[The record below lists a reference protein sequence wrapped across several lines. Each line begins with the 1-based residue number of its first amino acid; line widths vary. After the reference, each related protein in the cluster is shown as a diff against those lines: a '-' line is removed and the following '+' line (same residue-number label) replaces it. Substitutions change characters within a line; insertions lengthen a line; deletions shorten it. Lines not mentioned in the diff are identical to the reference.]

1 MPPRKSKIRVMIAD
15 DHAILRSGLR
25 LLVNAQADMEIV
37 AEASDG
43 EQAVQAARETRPDV
57 ALMDLTMPRTGGM
70 RAIQEIVRIRPET
83 RVLVLTMH
91 DDPAYL
97 RSVLAAGSSGY
108 VLKRS
113 VDADLLA
120 AIRAVHRGGTFVDPS
135 LTDVLVLDLLAKKG
149 PKRRGTESANI
160 LSERELQVLRLVARG
175 FSSKQ
180 IAKQILVGVKTAET
194 YRSRLA
200 QKLGLRTRTEIIRFA
215 LHMGLLTPE
224 MLEAEEGRPAT
235 SQ

>member
-1 MPPRKSKIRVMIAD
+1 MIAD
-15 DHAILRSGLR
+15 DHAILRSGLK
-25 LLVNAQADMEIV
+25 LLVNAQADMEV
-37 AEASDG
+37 VSEAPDG

-70 RAIQEIVRIRPET
+70 WALQEIVRNCKPT

-97 RSVLAAGSSGY
+97 RSVLAAGASGY

-135 LTDVLVLDLLAKKG
+135 LTDVLVQDLLAKKG
-149 PKRRGTESANI
+149 AKRRGTESANI

-175 FSSKQ
+175 FSSQQ
-180 IAKQILVGVKTAET
+180 IAKQILDDGPRGHALNQLRVSF
-194 YRSRLA
+194 RSRDQLA
-200 QKLGLRTRTEIIRFA
+200 S
-215 LHMGLLTPE
+215 
-224 MLEAEEGRPAT
+224 RPRQT
-235 SQ
+235 

>member
-1 MPPRKSKIRVMIAD
+1 MVAD

-25 LLVNAQADMEIV
+25 LLINAQADMEV
-37 AEASDG
+37 VSEAPDG
-43 EQAVQAARETRPDV
+43 EQAIRAAHETRPDV

-70 RAIQEIVRIRPET
+70 RALQEIVQDCPKT

-97 RSVLAAGSSGY
+97 RSVLAAGASGY

-113 VDADLLA
+113 VDAELLT
-120 AIRAVHRGGTFVDPS
+120 AIRAVHRGGTFVDPGLAS
-135 LTDVLVLDLLAKKG
+135 VLVQDVVAKTSGKAR
-149 PKRRGTESANI
+149 PKRPLNI

-175 FSSKQ
+175 YSGQQ
-180 IAKQILVGVKTAET
+180 IAKQILVSVKTVET

-200 QKLGLRTRTEIIRFA
+200 EKLGLRTRSDVVRFA
-215 LHMGLLTPE
+215 VQMGLLTPE
-224 MLEAEEGRPAT
+224 TLEAEEGRPDR
-235 SQ
+235 